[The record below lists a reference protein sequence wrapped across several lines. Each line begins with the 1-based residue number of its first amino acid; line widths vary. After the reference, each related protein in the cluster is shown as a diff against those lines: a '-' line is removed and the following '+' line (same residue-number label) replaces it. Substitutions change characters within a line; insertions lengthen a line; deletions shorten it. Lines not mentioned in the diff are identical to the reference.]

1 MKFRILT
8 NEELT
13 VLEEDLKAFLIVNG
27 VDGSEWERI
36 NKNTPEKAI
45 ALVELFSDM
54 VLEKVYN
61 KLQYLEFRSP
71 KSCMVFNCGANE
83 TALIS
88 LQLNEESP
96 ADLSTPES
104 IHTALVQH
112 TTDIQFFKHSRKH
125 QESREEEIH
134 QLIVQGCVPSVKE
147 FWVSLETVID
157 NNNKEK

>member
-8 NEELT
+8 NDELN

-27 VDGSEWERI
+27 VDGSEWEKI
-36 NKNTPEKAI
+36 NKNSPEKAV

-54 VLEKVYN
+54 VLEKVYS

-71 KSCMVFNCGANE
+71 KTCMVFNCGTSE
-83 TALIS
+83 TRLIS
-88 LQLNEESP
+88 LQLDEKSP

-104 IHTALVQH
+104 IHQALLQH
-112 TTDIQFFKHSRKH
+112 ANTIQFLKHTRVH
-125 QESREEEIH
+125 QKTREEEIH
-134 QLIVQGCVPSVKE
+134 QLIEQGCVPSVKE

-157 NNNKEK
+157 NNN